1 MNILIVDDQKEMAIQ
16 LKNDFESY
24 FKHYEDMNIEIKTD
38 AFSHIESES
47 VDIAF
52 LDIDLVTANG
62 IHLAQFVKR
71 KFPNVVIIFV
81 SSKEELVFKTFSVDV
96 FQFIRKRKYEKD
108 IQIVFKQLDQYI
120 KNNLNKKSVIVNGRK
135 AVIRPDKVKSILS
148 MGHDVIIFEDKEY
161 TIKSSLLG
169 ILEYLDSP
177 YLIQIQRNLAINFNN
192 ILDVHRNMITTL
204 DGKEY
209 KIGRTYQEQFHSLYE
224 EFLWR

>member
-62 IHLAQFVKR
+62 IHLAQFIKR

-120 KNNLNKKSVIVNGRK
+120 KNNLNKKSIIVNGRK

-161 TIKSSLLG
+161 SIKSSLLG

-192 ILDVHRNMITTL
+192 ILDVQRNMITTL